1 MAYDLHLV
9 RTSNWLDAADAPV
22 TKEDVDALL
31 LSDAELTW
39 SMDHIEMKLEGEAK
53 RPHLIEWKGEPFFG
67 CYKDQIRFN
76 NSDQDALIKLIGM
89 ADALNGAPCIKALGR

>member
-31 LSDAELTW
+31 LSDAELAW
-39 SMDHIEMKLEGEAK
+39 SMDYIDIKLEGEAK
-53 RPHLIEWKGEPFFG
+53 
-67 CYKDQIRFN
+67 
-76 NSDQDALIKLIGM
+76 
-89 ADALNGAPCIKALGR
+89 

>member
-31 LSDAELTW
+31 LSDAELAW
-39 SMDHIEMKLEGEAK
+39 SMDYIEMKLEGEAK
-53 RPHLIEWKGEPFFG
+53 RFHLIEWKGQPFFLVVQG
-67 CYKDQIRFN
+67 PNQVQQLRSRC
-76 NSDQDALIKLIGM
+76 AH
-89 ADALNGAPCIKALGR
+89 

>member
-31 LSDAELTW
+31 LSDAELAW
-39 SMDHIEMKLEGEAK
+39 SMDYIDMKLEGEAK
-53 RPHLIEWKGEPFFG
+53 RFHLIEWKGEPFLG
-67 CYKDQIRFN
+67 GTRTRLGSTAQIKMR
-76 NSDQDALIKLIGM
+76 SLS
-89 ADALNGAPCIKALGR
+89 